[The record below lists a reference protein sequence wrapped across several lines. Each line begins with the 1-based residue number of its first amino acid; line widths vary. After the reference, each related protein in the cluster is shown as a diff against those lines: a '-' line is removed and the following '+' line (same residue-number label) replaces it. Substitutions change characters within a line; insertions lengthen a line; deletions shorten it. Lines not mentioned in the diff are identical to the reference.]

1 MQGRAGR
8 RVGQLAILD
17 GRVGKC
23 HPDFMSA
30 FRSSTPLLVLILLSA
45 CNPFRS
51 QQDDDQANA
60 AAANAAQPPANAAA
74 PAADPA
80 AQLEARAREA
90 LADLAANAA
99 TVPLRNLRAGVGGA
113 VCGEVESGG
122 EFRGF
127 VVPPEARPVIG
138 RKAGLDVD
146 DIDDPYPSLYIRWCA
161 SAEEL
166 VRLTPQLTDTPDS
179 TLETPTPIVETP
191 PAAAQE
197 PPAPTKQ
204 APRPVRPRDPDADP
218 RRFADQVLRPE
229 ER

>member
-1 MQGRAGR
+1 
-8 RVGQLAILD
+8 
-17 GRVGKC
+17 
-23 HPDFMSA
+23 MSA
-30 FRSSTPLLVLILLSA
+30 FRFVTPLLALLLLSA

-60 AAANAAQPPANAAA
+60 AAANAAEPAANAAA
-74 PAADPA
+74 PAVDPA

-127 VVPPEARPVIG
+127 VIPPEARPVIA
-138 RKAGLDVD
+138 RKAGLDLD

-166 VRLTPQLTDTPDS
+166 VRLTPQLEDS
-179 TLETPTPIVETP
+179 TDSPSEAPVVEPIVETP

-197 PPAPTKQ
+197 PPAAPK
-204 APRPVRPRDPDADP
+204 AAPPRPVRPRDPNADP
-218 RRFADQVLRPE
+218 RRFADQVLRPD